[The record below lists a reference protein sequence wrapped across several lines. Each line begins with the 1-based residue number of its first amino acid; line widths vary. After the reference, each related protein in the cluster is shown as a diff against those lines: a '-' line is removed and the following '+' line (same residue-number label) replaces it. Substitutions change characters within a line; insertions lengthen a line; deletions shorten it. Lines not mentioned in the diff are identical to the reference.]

1 MSNKIRTLPH
11 SGFNKKPKY
20 KKKQANRSQSQNP
33 TNQNRR
39 PIPNGS
45 LVEPTEKYQKTID
58 YIYKKGFFV
67 TAAYGN
73 KVSVHQIKEFRVDGR
88 DVPVLIVDFEY
99 RNNKQEMVRRKK
111 VYRIVRYNDKEIVGM
126 ESRNTNTQVYN
137 RVNVKIPERTQEPR
151 LIRKPHNNNRY
162 RNWNN
167 SES

>member
-1 MSNKIRTLPH
+1 M
-11 SGFNKKPKY
+11 
-20 KKKQANRSQSQNP
+20 
-33 TNQNRR
+33 
-39 PIPNGS
+39 
-45 LVEPTEKYQKTID
+45 
-58 YIYKKGFFV
+58 
-67 TAAYGN
+67 
-73 KVSVHQIKEFRVDGR
+73 
-88 DVPVLIVDFEY
+88 LIVDFEY